1 MKNTFWFKIRYHK
14 LKKLPNPL
22 KMFAHECA
30 TNFSYFLSKD
40 EKKDIESTGRLLE
53 HGFDLKNVIDDFGLF
68 HAPEQPPFDSEEFE
82 KMKRIRRTN
91 FLLMIAFIVCEGAFN
106 YFALKAMLPG
116 RNVFIE
122 IIRIATAVIISLMA
136 LFLVENF
143 VMAHFQYIML
153 KIQEKRT
160 QEENKQLVKLR
171 SRRNMYFTATIILAT
186 VLIALGIIREFII
199 AGGTTVNLWIMLVTV
214 GLAIIVAIALGL
226 QGAEVTEIIHKYRRM
241 IKWKKFKSQ
250 IDQTE
255 REIQNNLDFIDR
267 QIEKDVNNQWAW
279 MNYVKRWLLRE
290 YDNDDQNKNEN
301 EKDRLVYNNFHLF
314 KVKLMSQSQS
324 TLSKLNT
331 YREQYKKLVNFNY
344 QKFIE
349 DKKK

>member
-1 MKNTFWFKIRYHK
+1 MKNTTWFKIRYRK
-14 LKKLPNPL
+14 LKKMPNPL
-22 KMFAHECA
+22 KMFANECA

-40 EKKDIESTGRLLE
+40 GKKDIESTGRLLE
-53 HGFDLKNVIDDFGLF
+53 HGFDLKNIIDDFGLS

-91 FLLMIAFIVCEGAFN
+91 FLLMIAFIICEGAFN

-116 RNVFIE
+116 HNVFIE
-122 IIRIATAVIISLMA
+122 LIRIATAVIISLMA

-143 VMAHFQYIML
+143 IMAHFQYLML
-153 KIQEKRT
+153 KIQEERT
-160 QEENKQLVKLR
+160 QEENKQLVRLR
-171 SRRNMYFTATIILAT
+171 SKRNMYFTATVILAT

-241 IKWKKFKSQ
+241 IKWRRVKSQ
-250 IDQTE
+250 IDRTE
-255 REIQNNLDFIDR
+255 RDIQNNLDLIDR
-267 QIEKDVNNQWAW
+267 QIENDINNQWAW
-279 MNYVKRWLLRE
+279 MNYLKRWLLRE
-290 YDNDDQNKNEN
+290 YDNDDQDKSEE
-301 EKDRLVYNNFHLF
+301 EKEQLVYNNYHIF
-314 KVKLMSQSQS
+314 KEKLLGQAES
-324 TLSKLNT
+324 TLSKLKD
-331 YREQYKKLVNFNY
+331 YKEQYKNLVNFNY

-349 DKKK
+349 EKTK

>member
-1 MKNTFWFKIRYHK
+1 M
-14 LKKLPNPL
+14 PNPL
-22 KMFAHECA
+22 KMFANECA
-30 TNFSYFLSKD
+30 TNFSFFLSKD
-40 EKKDIESTGRLLE
+40 EKKDIESTGRLLG
-53 HGFDLKNVIDDFGLF
+53 HGFDLKNIIDDFGLS

-82 KMKRIRRTN
+82 KMRRIRRTN

-116 RNVFIE
+116 HNIFIE

-143 VMAHFQYIML
+143 INAHFQYLML
-153 KIQEKRT
+153 KVQEERT
-160 QEENKQLVKLR
+160 QDENKQLVRLR
-171 SRRNMYFTATIILAT
+171 SRRNMYFSASIILAT

-241 IKWKKFKSQ
+241 VKWKRLKNQ

-255 REIQNNLDFIDR
+255 REIQTRLDLIGR
-267 QIEKDVNNQWAW
+267 QIEKDVNNEWAW
-279 MNYVKRWLLRE
+279 MNYLKRWLLRE
-290 YDNDDQNKNEN
+290 FDDDDKDKSEE
-301 EKDRLVYNNFHLF
+301 EKEALVYNNYHLF
-314 KVKLMSQSQS
+314 KDKLLSQSES
-324 TLSKLNT
+324 TLSKLKE
-331 YREQYKKLVNFNY
+331 YKEQYKELVNFNY

-349 DKKK
+349 EKNK